1 MKETHWIDWIYHHP
15 VFRYL
20 VGGGTG
26 AVVIF
31 ILLALMVEI
40 FHFPPLVATTISF
53 VIGSLVN
60 YTLQYYW
67 TFKADGPHR
76 VMLTRYALV
85 TLVTMS
91 LNTGLFWAFTEVL
104 GIHYIIAQALSIG
117 LIIGVNFFINKHYTF
132 ASDEIEEPAQKQLD

>member
-1 MKETHWIDWIYHHP
+1 MTTHPWIDWIYRHP

-31 ILLALMVEI
+31 ALLSLLVEV
-40 FHFPPLVATTISF
+40 FHVMPLVATTVSF

-60 YTLQYYW
+60 YTMQYYW
-67 TFKADGPHR
+67 TFEATGPHR

-91 LNTGLFWAFTEVL
+91 LNTGLFWAFTELL
-104 GIHYIIAQALSIG
+104 GIHYLIAQGLSIG
-117 LIIGVNFFINKHYTF
+117 LIIGVNFFINKHFTF
-132 ASDEIEEPAQKQLD
+132 ASSD

>member
-1 MKETHWIDWIYHHP
+1 MSSPYWIDWIYRHP

-20 VGGGTG
+20 VSGGTG

-31 ILLALMVEI
+31 ILLSLMVEV
-40 FHFPPLVATTISF
+40 FDFAPLVATTISF

-67 TFKADGPHR
+67 TFQAEGPHR

-91 LNTGLFWAFTEVL
+91 LNTGLFWVFTEKL
-104 GIHYIIAQALSIG
+104 DMHYLLAQALSIG
-117 LIIGVNFFINKHYTF
+117 LIIGVNFAINKHFTF
-132 ASDEIEEPAQKQLD
+132 AE